1 MKKSIVIGSN
11 GYLGGHLSYF
21 LESKGFNNHNYDLS
35 ERSKDKNYQSFD
47 ITKKK
52 EFEKLDS
59 NVDYIFLFAG
69 LTGTSIGFKEYEK
82 FVSVNEIGLLNL
94 LSWMKETNCNA
105 RLVFPST
112 RLVYK
117 GVKDKE
123 LIETD
128 AKDPK
133 TLYAINKLN
142 AEYILEAYH
151 NVYGLNYTVFR
162 ICVPYGNLFDN
173 SYSYG
178 TIGFFLNKALNQEN
192 IPLFGGGNY
201 QRSFTHVED
210 ICQTIIEASLIPKC
224 NNEVYNIGGET
235 YSLAE
240 VAELFADKYNISV
253 QSVEWPEL
261 DYKLES
267 GDTIFSSKKLD
278 QILGH
283 EKSNSLQK
291 WIANL

>member
-1 MKKSIVIGSN
+1 
-11 GYLGGHLSYF
+11 
-21 LESKGFNNHNYDLS
+21 
-35 ERSKDKNYQSFD
+35 
-47 ITKKK
+47 
-52 EFEKLDS
+52 
-59 NVDYIFLFAG
+59 
-69 LTGTSIGFKEYEK
+69 
-82 FVSVNEIGLLNL
+82 
-94 LSWMKETNCNA
+94 MKETNCNA